1 MTRLFSIFLAAVL
14 LAGGAFFLF
23 GNTSPQG
30 PTLAQAQAQSQDA
43 ADIDTSMVSEIT
55 LGNPEAPVTMIEY
68 ASFTCP
74 HCRSFHENV
83 FDQLKADYIDTGKV
97 HFIYRE
103 VYFDRFGL
111 WAAML
116 ARCDESK
123 YFGIA
128 DMIYEQ
134 QREWIGDGDPATIA
148 GNLRRMGKAAG
159 LTDEQLDACLSDA
172 EKAKSMVAVYQQN
185 AEADGISSTPSF
197 VIDGEKFSNM
207 SYDELKQ
214 ILDAKIAAAAG

>member
-1 MTRLFSIFLAAVL
+1 MTRLLSIFLAAVL
-14 LAGGAFFLF
+14 LAGGTFFLF
-23 GNTSPQG
+23 GNITPQG
-30 PTLAQAQAQSQDA
+30 LTLAQAQAQDA
-43 ADIDTSMVSEIT
+43 ADLDTSMVSEIT
-55 LGNPEAPVTMIEY
+55 LGNPDAPVTMIEY

-83 FDQLKADYIDTGKV
+83 FDQFKADYVDTGKV
-97 HFIYRE
+97 HFLYRE

-116 ARCDESK
+116 ARCDEDK
-123 YFGIA
+123 YFGIT

-134 QREWIGDGDPATIA
+134 QREWIGDGDPAAIA
-148 GNLRRMGKAAG
+148 GNLRRIGKAAG

-172 EKAKSMVAVYQQN
+172 DKAKAMVAVYQQN
-185 AEADGISSTPSF
+185 AQADGINSTPSF